1 MLWIIV
7 VFYTAGICW
16 AEISD
21 LPTRMVQFSSLLLT
35 SSLFIFCKI
44 KQKPNLI
51 VTRSLLG
58 LLFFLLGLLQYNQFQ
73 SNQPADP
80 HHIYNLI
87 KTKQTVSIKGFLQE
101 YPVVVNKSSGPQT
114 RLLVKIKGFYQ
125 AGNHVLPLEHFRKAS
140 GLVLITLNGLLPE
153 NLVPG
158 DTFLAKTT
166 LSRVHTYS
174 TPGSFNYKKHLAY
187 RSIFIKGWIHTPQN
201 IIKLHSLTPSSP
213 LSVLANLIY
222 LPERIRNNLAA
233 FLNKT
238 LSQPARGLY
247 KAILIGD
254 RGDVP
259 PSVLNN
265 FTKAGCLHILAISG
279 MHMGLLALISI
290 ATIFWLLKRSTW
302 LLLHA
307 PVLKISV
314 SLAFLPLFI
323 YALIAGLNIPVLRAL
338 LMTTIFILAILF
350 DRPGNLLN
358 HILLAAFFVLLW
370 KPWAIFSVSFQ
381 LSFSAVITIALI
393 YPLIYRFLSHEF
405 QSYSAIFTTTAATAG
420 NPPVNLKHKIFR
432 MIFKWFLAGFSLTT
446 AATLGTFPLLLF
458 HFNRFSLV
466 APISNLLVEPLI
478 CFWSLIIGLAAC
490 LCIPILPTLGET
502 LFIVGSMGVTTAE
515 RICAFFSAL
524 PYSSIWLPTPTPLE
538 ITTFYFFLLSPVIAF
553 NLKGRQRYCFYILA
567 LFFLFFGFAVPAMT
581 TAARKTPAS
590 ASVTFL
596 DVGHGSSI
604 LLRLPENKNIL
615 IDGGGAQDDRFNI
628 GERVIGPFLWKQKI
642 KHLDDVVITH
652 PHADHYNGLPFILA
666 RFHPKKLW
674 INGTNGND
682 REYRELLNLANQ
694 LGVETKIVKT
704 NDFLYQSGNTRL
716 LCIHSGREAPFPTLN
731 HNQPQTT
738 NLNDQSIVL
747 RLEISAS
754 TFLFPGDI
762 SAAMAEMLVKK
773 RRQLKADVLMAPH
786 HGSTS
791 SVSRE
796 FIQAVAPEFIV
807 VSAGRNSTFHLPAI
821 SLYNLQE
828 KGIKILST
836 NRDGTIT
843 FSVKKA
849 GNRQIG
855 VSSYQVN

>member
-16 AEISD
+16 AEIFD

-125 AGNHVLPLEHFRKAS
+125 AGNHVLPLEHYRKAS

-201 IIKLHSLTPSSP
+201 LIKLHSLTPSSP

-254 RGDVP
+254 RDDVP
-259 PSVLNN
+259 LSVLNN

-350 DRPGNLLN
+350 DRPGNLLS
-358 HILLAAFFVLLW
+358 HILFAFFLFCYGN
-370 KPWAIFSVSFQ
+370 PGQFSVSPFN
-381 LSFSAVITIALI
+381 FPSAPSS
-393 YPLIYRFLSHEF
+393 PL
-405 QSYSAIFTTTAATAG
+405 
-420 NPPVNLKHKIFR
+420 P
-432 MIFKWFLAGFSLTT
+432 
-446 AATLGTFPLLLF
+446 
-458 HFNRFSLV
+458 
-466 APISNLLVEPLI
+466 
-478 CFWSLIIGLAAC
+478 
-490 LCIPILPTLGET
+490 
-502 LFIVGSMGVTTAE
+502 LFI
-515 RICAFFSAL
+515 
-524 PYSSIWLPTPTPLE
+524 
-538 ITTFYFFLLSPVIAF
+538 
-553 NLKGRQRYCFYILA
+553 
-567 LFFLFFGFAVPAMT
+567 
-581 TAARKTPAS
+581 
-590 ASVTFL
+590 
-596 DVGHGSSI
+596 H
-604 LLRLPENKNIL
+604 
-615 IDGGGAQDDRFNI
+615 
-628 GERVIGPFLWKQKI
+628 
-642 KHLDDVVITH
+642 
-652 PHADHYNGLPFILA
+652 
-666 RFHPKKLW
+666 
-674 INGTNGND
+674 
-682 REYRELLNLANQ
+682 
-694 LGVETKIVKT
+694 
-704 NDFLYQSGNTRL
+704 
-716 LCIHSGREAPFPTLN
+716 
-731 HNQPQTT
+731 
-738 NLNDQSIVL
+738 
-747 RLEISAS
+747 
-754 TFLFPGDI
+754 
-762 SAAMAEMLVKK
+762 
-773 RRQLKADVLMAPH
+773 
-786 HGSTS
+786 
-791 SVSRE
+791 
-796 FIQAVAPEFIV
+796 
-807 VSAGRNSTFHLPAI
+807 
-821 SLYNLQE
+821 
-828 KGIKILST
+828 
-836 NRDGTIT
+836 
-843 FSVKKA
+843 
-849 GNRQIG
+849 
-855 VSSYQVN
+855 